1 MKNVRRLFNI
11 NGNYDIIDKEIK
23 KRRKDIMKRIVLL
36 DVSAIMY
43 RAFYGNMNFRTKNEP
58 TGAVYGFTN
67 TLLSIIKEF
76 SPDYIGAA
84 QDIKRAELKRSE
96 IYKDYKNNREAMP
109 EDLLAQVDRI
119 EEVLDLFG
127 IKRFKIMGYEADDVM
142 GTIGK
147 RFSKEDYEIFIVT
160 GDKDLTQLLDKN
172 INIALLGKGDGG
184 GFKVLSTREDVKE
197 HLGVYPE
204 MIPDLFGLIG
214 DSSDGIPGVRKVGPK
229 KAIPMLEK
237 YGNLEGIYENV
248 DNLKE
253 ISGIGPSLVNNIK
266 EDKEIAFLSR
276 KLAQIE
282 TNIPID
288 VEIENLEYHI
298 DNKKLL
304 ALFRELGFKALIK
317 RMGLTDEDEK
327 QEVVEENTSEK
338 IGQLGL
344 FNINNENILNK
355 KVRENTIM
363 IVNSDEEFEKMY
375 EDLKSEEYICFYT
388 ENIGVSFSSDLRDY
402 YVPLYHSMRLGENY
416 RNFEKEKLNKIFA
429 MDKKFVTY
437 NFKNILRNFYKIDTK
452 NMEFD
457 EMLAYHLITAQT
469 REDIDSM
476 IAVESEKDIKK
487 YADIFGKEKAEE
499 TDIEKYGN
507 YLCERSLAVKELYFY
522 LNEQLKEKDLIS
534 VLKEIEIPLIEVLN
548 AMEEEGIMI
557 NPEYF
562 YIFGKEVEE
571 KINILEEKI
580 YEIAGGKFNL
590 NSPKQLAEVLFINL
604 NIAPVKKT
612 KTGLSTNVEVLE
624 ELEARGEE
632 IAKYILEYRKLS
644 KLKSTYIDALP
655 KSADENNRI
664 HTSFNQT
671 GTATGRLSSSDP
683 NLQNIP
689 VKTDDGIKIREGFIA
704 KKGYKL
710 LGIDYSQIE
719 LRVLTEIS
727 GDENLIKAYADEK
740 DLHDLTARKI
750 FGLSE
755 EDEVTREQRTAAKIV
770 NFSIIYGKTAF
781 GLAKELKITRKDA
794 EDYIAKYFA
803 EYPKVRELETEIIKK
818 AEETGYVKT
827 YFNRRRDIEGIH
839 SRNKNIKNQGERMA
853 VNTVIQGTAAE
864 IIKKVMIELYKF
876 LKEKDDIKMLLQVH
890 DELIFEIKENK
901 VEEYKAVIE
910 NIMKNSVKFK
920 NVKLEVNSSVGNN
933 WAEAK

>member
-1 MKNVRRLFNI
+1 
-11 NGNYDIIDKEIK
+11 
-23 KRRKDIMKRIVLL
+23 MKRIVLL

-109 EDLLAQVDRI
+109 EDLLVQVGRI
-119 EEVLDLFG
+119 EEVLDSFG
-127 IKRFKIMGYEADDVM
+127 IDRFKIMGYEADDVM

-147 RFSKEDYEIFIVT
+147 KFSKEDYEIFIVT

-184 GFKVLSTREDVKE
+184 GFKVLSTAENVKE
-197 HLGVYPE
+197 YLGVYPE

-237 YGNLEGIYENV
+237 YGNLEGIYENIE
-248 DNLKE
+248 NLRE
-253 ISGIGPSLVNNIK
+253 ISGIGPSLINNIK
-266 EDKEIAFLSR
+266 EDREIAFLSR
-276 KLAQIE
+276 KLATIE
-282 TNIPID
+282 TNIPLDIK
-288 VEIENLEYHI
+288 IEDLEYHI

-317 RMGLTDEDEK
+317 RMGLSEEEEK
-327 QEVVEENTSEK
+327 EEKAEEKNSEPK
-338 IGQLGL
+338 GQLGL
-344 FNINNENILNK
+344 FSMGAEPVSKTK
-355 KVRENTIM
+355 KEKDAEIM
-363 IVNSDEEFEKMY
+363 IVDSDEKFKIMY
-375 EDLKSEEYICFYT
+375 EDLNSEEYIYFYT
-388 ENIGVSFSSDLRDY
+388 ENTGVSFSTDSRDY
-402 YVPLYHSMRLGENY
+402 YVSLYHFVKLGENY
-416 RNFEKEKLNKIFA
+416 GNFEKEKLNKIFS

-437 NFKNILRNFYKIDTK
+437 NFKNILRNFYKIPTK

-457 EMLAYHLITAQT
+457 EMLAYHLATAQT

-476 IAVESEKDIKK
+476 ISVESEKDIKK
-487 YADIFGKEKAEE
+487 YADIFGKVKPEE
-499 TDIEKYGN
+499 TEIEKYGN
-507 YLCERSLAVKELYFY
+507 YLCERSAAVKELYPS
-522 LNEQLKEKDLIS
+522 LKEQLEEKELIS

-557 NPEYF
+557 DPEYF
-562 YIFGKEVEE
+562 NKFGIEVGE
-571 KINILEEKI
+571 KINELEEKI

-655 KSADENNRI
+655 KSADKNNRI
-664 HTSFNQT
+664 HTNFNQT

-689 VKTDDGIKIREGFIA
+689 VKTDDGMKIREGFIA
-704 KKGYKL
+704 KEGYKL

-727 GDENLIKAYADEK
+727 GDENLIKAYGEGK

-755 EDEVTREQRTAAKIV
+755 NDEVKREQRTAAKIV

-781 GLAKELKITRKDA
+781 GLSKELKITRKEA
-794 EDYIAKYFA
+794 EDYIAKYFD
-803 EYPKVRELETEIIKK
+803 EYPKVRELEAEIIKK

-864 IIKKVMIELYKF
+864 VIKKVMIELYKF
-876 LKEKDDIKMLLQVH
+876 LKGKEDIKMLLQVH
-890 DELIFEIKENK
+890 DELIFEIKDEK
-901 VEEYKAVIE
+901 VEEYKVIIE
-910 NIMKNSVKFK
+910 NIMKNSVKFE
-920 NVKLEVNSSVGNN
+920 NVKLEVNSSVGKN

>member
-1 MKNVRRLFNI
+1 
-11 NGNYDIIDKEIK
+11 
-23 KRRKDIMKRIVLL
+23 MKRIVLL

-109 EDLLAQVDRI
+109 EDLLVQVGRI
-119 EEVLDLFG
+119 EEVLDSFG
-127 IKRFKIMGYEADDVM
+127 IDRFKIMGYEADDVM

-147 RFSKEDYEIFIVT
+147 KFSKEDYEVFIVT

-184 GFKVLSTREDVKE
+184 GFKVLSTAEDVKE

-237 YGNLEGIYENV
+237 YGNLEGIYENIE
-248 DNLKE
+248 NLRE
-253 ISGIGPSLVNNIK
+253 ISGIGPSLINNIK

-276 KLAQIE
+276 KLATIE
-282 TNIPID
+282 TNIPLDIK
-288 VEIENLEYHI
+288 IEDLEYHI

-317 RMGLTDEDEK
+317 RMGLSEEEEK
-327 QEVVEENTSEK
+327 EEKAEEKTSEPT
-338 IGQLGL
+338 GQLGL
-344 FNINNENILNK
+344 FSMGAEPVSKIK
-355 KVRENTIM
+355 KEKDAEIM
-363 IVNSDEEFEKMY
+363 IVDSDEKFKIMY
-375 EDLKSEEYICFYT
+375 EDLKSEEYIYFYT
-388 ENIGVSFSSDLRDY
+388 ENTGVSFSTDSRDY
-402 YVPLYHSMRLGENY
+402 YVPLYHFVKLGENY
-416 RNFEKEKLNKIFA
+416 GNFEKEKLNEIFS

-437 NFKNILRNFYKIDTK
+437 NFKNILRNFYKIPTK

-457 EMLAYHLITAQT
+457 EMLAYHLATAQT

-476 IAVESEKDIKK
+476 ISVESEKDIKK
-487 YADIFGKEKAEE
+487 YADIFGKEKPEE
-499 TDIEKYGN
+499 TEIEKYGN
-507 YLCERSLAVKELYFY
+507 YLCERSAAVKELYPS
-522 LNEQLKEKDLIS
+522 LKEQLEEKELIY

-557 NPEYF
+557 DPEYF
-562 YIFGKEVEE
+562 NKFGTQVGE
-571 KINILEEKI
+571 KINELEEKI

-655 KSADENNRI
+655 KSADKNNRI
-664 HTSFNQT
+664 HTNFNQT

-689 VKTDDGIKIREGFIA
+689 VKTDDGMKIREGFIA
-704 KKGYKL
+704 KEGYKL

-727 GDENLIKAYADEK
+727 GDENLIKAYGEGK

-755 EDEVTREQRTAAKIV
+755 NDEVKREQRTAAKIV

-781 GLAKELKITRKDA
+781 GLSKELKITRKDA
-794 EDYIAKYFA
+794 EDYIAKYFD

-864 IIKKVMIELYKF
+864 VIKKVMIELYKF
-876 LKEKDDIKMLLQVH
+876 LKGKEDIKMLLQVH
-890 DELIFEIKENK
+890 DELIFEIKDEK

-910 NIMKNSVKFK
+910 NIMRNSVKFE
-920 NVKLEVNSSVGNN
+920 NVKLEVNSSVGKN

>member
-1 MKNVRRLFNI
+1 MK
-11 NGNYDIIDKEIK
+11 K
-23 KRRKDIMKRIVLL
+23 IVLL

-67 TLLSIIKEF
+67 TLLSIINEF

-84 QDIKRAELKRSE
+84 QDVRRAELKRSE
-96 IYKDYKNNREAMP
+96 MYSDYKNNREAMP
-109 EDLLAQVDRI
+109 EDLLVQMGRI
-119 EEVLDLFG
+119 EEVLDCFG
-127 IKRFKIMGYEADDVM
+127 IERFKIAGYEADDVM
-142 GTIGK
+142 GTLSRKFAKDGFEVI
-147 RFSKEDYEIFIVT
+147 IIT
-160 GDKDLTQLLDKN
+160 GDKDLTQLLNEN
-172 INIALLGKGDGG
+172 IKIALLGKGDGG
-184 GFKVLSTREDVKE
+184 GFKILSTREDVKE

-248 DNLKE
+248 DSLKE
-253 ISGIGPSLVNNIK
+253 ISGIGPSLINNIK
-266 EDKEIAFLSR
+266 EDRETAFLSR
-276 KLAQIE
+276 KLATIE
-282 TNIPID
+282 TEIP
-288 VEIENLEYHI
+288 LEAEEEDLKYSI

-304 ALFRELGFKALIK
+304 ALFKELGFKALIK
-317 RMGLTDEDEK
+317 RMGLNEIE
-327 QEVVEENTSEK
+327 EENEAKTEQSENNG
-338 IGQLGL
+338 GQLGL
-344 FNINNENILNK
+344 FSVNSEVSQPK
-355 KVRENTIM
+355 KIKESQIM
-363 IVNSDEEFEKMY
+363 IADTEEKFNIMYEDINSDEFIY
-375 EDLKSEEYICFYT
+375 FYSEGAGI
-388 ENIGVSFSSDLRDY
+388 SFSTDTRNY
-402 YVPLYHSMRLGENY
+402 YVPLYHVLKLGEKYQNLS
-416 RNFEKEKLNKIFA
+416 KEFLNKIFSLN
-429 MDKKFVTY
+429 KKFVTY
-437 NFKNILRNFYKIDTK
+437 NFKNILRNVFKISAE

-457 EMLAYHLITAQT
+457 EMIGYHLITAQT
-469 REDIDSM
+469 RENIDGM
-476 IAVESEKDIKK
+476 LAAESSKEIKK
-487 YADIFGKEKAEE
+487 YADVFGKIKPEE
-499 TDIEKYGN
+499 TDIEKYGE
-507 YLCERSLAVKELYFY
+507 YLCERADGVKEVY
-522 LNEQLKEKDLIS
+522 LSLKEQLEEKNLIT
-534 VLKEIEIPLIEVLN
+534 VLKNIEMPLIEVLN
-548 AMEEEGIMI
+548 SMEEEGIMI
-557 NPEYF
+557 SPEYF
-562 YIFGKEVEE
+562 HKFGEEVGE
-571 KINILEEKI
+571 KLEILEKEI
-580 YEIAGGKFNL
+580 YKIAGGSFNL

-655 KSADENNRI
+655 KAVDENNRI

-689 VKTDDGIKIREGFIA
+689 VKTDDGMRIREGFTA

-727 GDENLIKAYADEK
+727 GDENLISAYRAKK

-750 FGLSE
+750 FGLAENE
-755 EDEVTREQRTAAKIV
+755 EVSREQRTAAKIV

-803 EYPKVRELETEIIKK
+803 EYPKVKTLEEEIIKR
-818 AEETGYVKT
+818 AEETGYAET
-827 YFNRRRDIEGIH
+827 YFNRRRDIEGIN
-839 SRNKNIKNQGERMA
+839 SKNKNIRSQAERMA

-864 IIKKVMIELYKF
+864 IIKKVMIELYKV
-876 LKEKDDIKMLLQVH
+876 LKDKEDIKLLLQVH
-890 DELIFEIKENK
+890 DELIFEIKDEK
-901 VEEYKAVIE
+901 VEEYRKVIE
-910 NIMKNSVKFK
+910 DIMKNSVKFK
-920 NVKLEVNSSVGNN
+920 NVELEVNSSAGNN

>member
-1 MKNVRRLFNI
+1 MSGGK
-11 NGNYDIIDKEIK
+11 
-23 KRRKDIMKRIVLL
+23 IMKKIVLL

-67 TLLSIIKEF
+67 TLLSIINEF

-84 QDIKRAELKRSE
+84 QDVRRAELKRSE
-96 IYKDYKNNREAMP
+96 MYSDYKNNREAMP
-109 EDLLAQVDRI
+109 EDLLVQMGRI
-119 EEVLDLFG
+119 EEVLDCFG
-127 IKRFKIMGYEADDVM
+127 IERFKIAGYEADDVM
-142 GTIGK
+142 GTLSRKFAKDGFEVI
-147 RFSKEDYEIFIVT
+147 IIT
-160 GDKDLTQLLDKN
+160 GDKDLTQLLNEN
-172 INIALLGKGDGG
+172 IKIALLGKGDGG
-184 GFKVLSTREDVKE
+184 GFKILSTREDVKE

-248 DNLKE
+248 DSLKE
-253 ISGIGPSLVNNIK
+253 ISGIGPSLINNIK
-266 EDKEIAFLSR
+266 EDRETAFLSR
-276 KLAQIE
+276 KLATIE
-282 TNIPID
+282 TEIP
-288 VEIENLEYHI
+288 LEAEEEDLKYSI

-304 ALFRELGFKALIK
+304 ALFKELGFKALIK
-317 RMGLTDEDEK
+317 RMGLNEIE
-327 QEVVEENTSEK
+327 EENEAKAEQSENNG
-338 IGQLGL
+338 GQLGL
-344 FNINNENILNK
+344 FSVNSEVSQPK
-355 KVRENTIM
+355 KIKESQIM
-363 IVNSDEEFEKMY
+363 IADTEEKFNIMYEDINSDEFIY
-375 EDLKSEEYICFYT
+375 FYSEGAGI
-388 ENIGVSFSSDLRDY
+388 SFSTDTRNY
-402 YVPLYHSMRLGENY
+402 YVPLYHVLKLGEKYQNLS
-416 RNFEKEKLNKIFA
+416 KEFLNKIFSLN
-429 MDKKFVTY
+429 KKFVTY
-437 NFKNILRNFYKIDTK
+437 NFKNILRNVFKISAE

-457 EMLAYHLITAQT
+457 EMIGYHLITAQT
-469 REDIDSM
+469 REDIDGM
-476 IAVESEKDIKK
+476 LAAESSKEIKK
-487 YADIFGKEKAEE
+487 YADVFGKIKPEE
-499 TDIEKYGN
+499 TDIEKYGE
-507 YLCERSLAVKELYFY
+507 YLCERADGVKEVY
-522 LNEQLKEKDLIS
+522 LSLKEQLEEKNLTT
-534 VLKEIEIPLIEVLN
+534 VLKNIEMPLIEVLN
-548 AMEEEGIMI
+548 SMEEEGIMI
-557 NPEYF
+557 SPEYF
-562 YIFGKEVEE
+562 HKFGEEVGE
-571 KINILEEKI
+571 KLEILEKEI
-580 YEIAGGKFNL
+580 YKIAGGSFNL

-655 KSADENNRI
+655 KAVDENNRI

-689 VKTDDGIKIREGFIA
+689 VKTDDGMRIREGFTA

-727 GDENLIKAYADEK
+727 GDENLISAYRAKK

-750 FGLSE
+750 FGLAENE
-755 EDEVTREQRTAAKIV
+755 EVSREQRTAAKIV

-803 EYPKVRELETEIIKK
+803 EYPKVKILEEEIIKR
-818 AEETGYVKT
+818 AEETGYAET
-827 YFNRRRDIEGIH
+827 YFNRRRDIEGIN
-839 SRNKNIKNQGERMA
+839 SKNKNIRSQAERMA

-864 IIKKVMIELYKF
+864 IIKKVMIELYKV
-876 LKEKDDIKMLLQVH
+876 LKDKEDIKLLLQVH
-890 DELIFEIKENK
+890 DELIFEIKDEK
-901 VEEYKAVIE
+901 VEEYRKVIE
-910 NIMKNSVKFK
+910 DIMKNSVKFK
-920 NVKLEVNSSVGNN
+920 NVELEVNSSAGNN

>member
-1 MKNVRRLFNI
+1 
-11 NGNYDIIDKEIK
+11 
-23 KRRKDIMKRIVLL
+23 MKRIVLL

-109 EDLLAQVDRI
+109 EDLLVQVGRI
-119 EEVLDLFG
+119 EEVLDSFG
-127 IKRFKIMGYEADDVM
+127 IDRFKIMGYEADDVM

-147 RFSKEDYEIFIVT
+147 KFSKEDYEVFIVT

-184 GFKVLSTREDVKE
+184 GFKVLSTAEDVKE

-237 YGNLEGIYENV
+237 YGNLEGIYENIE
-248 DNLKE
+248 NLRE
-253 ISGIGPSLVNNIK
+253 ISGIGPSLINNIK

-276 KLAQIE
+276 KLATIE
-282 TNIPID
+282 TNIPLDIK
-288 VEIENLEYHI
+288 IEDLEYHI

-317 RMGLTDEDEK
+317 RMGLSEEEEK
-327 QEVVEENTSEK
+327 EEKAEEKTSEPT
-338 IGQLGL
+338 GQLGL
-344 FNINNENILNK
+344 FSMGAEPVSKSK
-355 KVRENTIM
+355 KEKDAEIM
-363 IVNSDEEFEKMY
+363 IVDSEEKFKIMY

-388 ENIGVSFSSDLRDY
+388 ENVGVSFSTDSRDY
-402 YVPLYHSMRLGENY
+402 YVPLYHNIKLGENY
-416 RNFEKEKLNKIFA
+416 GNFEKEKLNEIFS
-429 MDKKFVTY
+429 MDKKFVTH
-437 NFKNILRNFYKIDTK
+437 NFKNILRNFYKIPTK

-457 EMLAYHLITAQT
+457 EMLAYHLATAQT

-476 IAVESEKDIKK
+476 ISVESEKDIKK
-487 YADIFGKEKAEE
+487 YADIFGKEKPEE
-499 TDIEKYGN
+499 TEIEKYGN
-507 YLCERSLAVKELYFY
+507 YLCERSAAVKELYPS
-522 LNEQLKEKDLIS
+522 LKEQLEEKELIS

-548 AMEEEGIMI
+548 SMEEEGIMI
-557 NPEYF
+557 DPEYF
-562 YIFGKEVEE
+562 NKFGIQIGE
-571 KINILEEKI
+571 KINELEEKI

-655 KSADENNRI
+655 KSADKNNRI
-664 HTSFNQT
+664 HTNFNQT

-689 VKTDDGIKIREGFIA
+689 VKTDDGMKIREGFIA
-704 KKGYKL
+704 KEGYKL

-727 GDENLIKAYADEK
+727 GDENLIKAYGEGK

-755 EDEVTREQRTAAKIV
+755 KDEVKREQRTAAKIV

-781 GLAKELKITRKDA
+781 GLSKELKITRKEA
-794 EDYIAKYFA
+794 EDYIAKYFD
-803 EYPKVRELETEIIKK
+803 EYPKVRKLEAEIIKK

-864 IIKKVMIELYKF
+864 VIKKVMIELYKF
-876 LKEKDDIKMLLQVH
+876 LKEKEDIKMLLQVH
-890 DELIFEIKENK
+890 DELIFEIKDEK

-910 NIMKNSVKFK
+910 NIMRNSVKFE
-920 NVKLEVNSSVGNN
+920 NVKLEVNSSVGKN

>member
-1 MKNVRRLFNI
+1 
-11 NGNYDIIDKEIK
+11 
-23 KRRKDIMKRIVLL
+23 MKRIVLL

-109 EDLLAQVDRI
+109 EDLLVQVGRI
-119 EEVLDLFG
+119 EEVLDSFG
-127 IKRFKIMGYEADDVM
+127 IDRFKIMGYEADDVM

-147 RFSKEDYEIFIVT
+147 KFSKEDYEIFIVT

-184 GFKVLSTREDVKE
+184 GFKVLSTAEDVKE

-237 YGNLEGIYENV
+237 YGNLEGIYENIE
-248 DNLKE
+248 NLRE
-253 ISGIGPSLVNNIK
+253 ISGIGPSLINNIK

-276 KLAQIE
+276 KLATIE
-282 TNIPID
+282 TDIPLDIK
-288 VEIENLEYHI
+288 VEDLEYHI

-304 ALFRELGFKALIK
+304 TLFRELGFKALIK
-317 RMGLTDEDEK
+317 RMGLSEEEEK
-327 QEVVEENTSEK
+327 EEKAEEKNSEPA
-338 IGQLGL
+338 GQLGL
-344 FNINNENILNK
+344 FSMGAESVSKIK
-355 KVRENTIM
+355 KEKDAEIM
-363 IVNSDEEFEKMY
+363 IVDSKEKFKIMY
-375 EDLKSEEYICFYT
+375 EDLKSEEYIYFYT
-388 ENIGVSFSSDLRDY
+388 ENIGVSFSTDSRDY
-402 YVPLYHSMRLGENY
+402 YVPLYHNIKLGENY
-416 RNFEKEKLNKIFA
+416 GNFEKEKLNEIFS

-437 NFKNILRNFYKIDTK
+437 NFKNILRNFYKIPTK

-457 EMLAYHLITAQT
+457 EMLAYHLATAQT

-487 YADIFGKEKAEE
+487 YADIFGKEKPEE
-499 TDIEKYGN
+499 TEIEKYGN
-507 YLCERSLAVKELYFY
+507 YLCERSAAVKELYPS
-522 LNEQLKEKDLIS
+522 LKDQLEEKELIS

-557 NPEYF
+557 DPEYF
-562 YIFGKEVEE
+562 NKFGTQVGE
-571 KINILEEKI
+571 KINELEEKI

-655 KSADENNRI
+655 KSADKNNRI
-664 HTSFNQT
+664 HTNFNQT

-689 VKTDDGIKIREGFIA
+689 VKTDDGMKIREGFIA
-704 KKGYKL
+704 KEGYKL

-727 GDENLIKAYADEK
+727 GDENLIKAYGEGK

-755 EDEVTREQRTAAKIV
+755 NEEVKREQRTAAKIV

-781 GLAKELKITRKDA
+781 GLSKELKITRKDA
-794 EDYIAKYFA
+794 EDYIAKYFD

-864 IIKKVMIELYKF
+864 VIKKVMIELYKF
-876 LKEKDDIKMLLQVH
+876 LKGKEDIKMLLQVH
-890 DELIFEIKENK
+890 DELIFEIKDEK

-910 NIMKNSVKFK
+910 NIMRNSVKFE
-920 NVKLEVNSSVGNN
+920 NVRLEVNSSVGKN